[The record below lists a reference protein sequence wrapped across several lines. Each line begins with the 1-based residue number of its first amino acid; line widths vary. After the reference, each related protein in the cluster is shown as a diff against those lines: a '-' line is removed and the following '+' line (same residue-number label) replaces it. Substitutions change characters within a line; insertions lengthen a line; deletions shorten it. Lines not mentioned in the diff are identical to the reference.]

1 MKLWVL
7 FPLMAS
13 ACMGAEIRSMTPV
26 PQSTNTN
33 GWWWGR
39 LRQKDAAVADGGS
52 RIVFLGDSIT
62 HGWEAEGRFW
72 WNKYFAGEPYRALNL
87 GFGGDH
93 TENVLWRIRHGQLD
107 GYEARAIVLLI
118 GVNNA
123 WHREEHEE
131 PPIDTILGIKAILN
145 ELRRRQPNARIFL
158 HAIFPFGKTADNP
171 VRLRCKRVNKAI
183 SRFADG
189 RHIVWV
195 DISDRLTLPNG
206 QIPRE
211 VMPDCVHPAGAGR
224 EIWAAALIPCINRVL
239 ASDATSDLPYQ
250 ATLPSR
256 LDADMTPAVASVGLS
271 SIPRVEEEWWLN
283 RLRTDRLAALN
294 APSNGF
300 DTVWVGDTSKP
311 CARAGV
317 HDLDL
322 RYAGDATENVIWR
335 MENGQLEG
343 YRARRF
349 VVKAGHHNSRFD
361 SRSDKAKAVE
371 RIVELI
377 KLRHKETLVEV
388 EK

>member
-7 FPLMAS
+7 FSLMAS

-87 GFGGDH
+87 G
-93 TENVLWRIRHGQLD
+93 
-107 GYEARAIVLLI
+107 
-118 GVNNA
+118 
-123 WHREEHEE
+123 
-131 PPIDTILGIKAILN
+131 
-145 ELRRRQPNARIFL
+145 
-158 HAIFPFGKTADNP
+158 
-171 VRLRCKRVNKAI
+171 
-183 SRFADG
+183 
-189 RHIVWV
+189 
-195 DISDRLTLPNG
+195 
-206 QIPRE
+206 
-211 VMPDCVHPAGAGR
+211 
-224 EIWAAALIPCINRVL
+224 
-239 ASDATSDLPYQ
+239 
-250 ATLPSR
+250 
-256 LDADMTPAVASVGLS
+256 
-271 SIPRVEEEWWLN
+271 
-283 RLRTDRLAALN
+283 
-294 APSNGF
+294 
-300 DTVWVGDTSKP
+300 
-311 CARAGV
+311 
-317 HDLDL
+317 
-322 RYAGDATENVIWR
+322 YAGDATENVIWR

-377 KLRHKETLVEV
+377 KLRHKESRVEV
-388 EK
+388 EN

>member
-7 FPLMAS
+7 FSLMAS

-52 RIVFLGDSIT
+52 RIVFL
-62 HGWEAEGRFW
+62 
-72 WNKYFAGEPYRALNL
+72 
-87 GFGGDH
+87 
-93 TENVLWRIRHGQLD
+93 
-107 GYEARAIVLLI
+107 
-118 GVNNA
+118 
-123 WHREEHEE
+123 
-131 PPIDTILGIKAILN
+131 
-145 ELRRRQPNARIFL
+145 
-158 HAIFPFGKTADNP
+158 
-171 VRLRCKRVNKAI
+171 
-183 SRFADG
+183 
-189 RHIVWV
+189 
-195 DISDRLTLPNG
+195 
-206 QIPRE
+206 
-211 VMPDCVHPAGAGR
+211 
-224 EIWAAALIPCINRVL
+224 
-239 ASDATSDLPYQ
+239 
-250 ATLPSR
+250 
-256 LDADMTPAVASVGLS
+256 
-271 SIPRVEEEWWLN
+271 
-283 RLRTDRLAALN
+283 
-294 APSNGF
+294 
-300 DTVWVGDTSKP
+300 GDTSKP

-377 KLRHKETLVEV
+377 KLRHKESLVEV